1 MTHRRR
7 AGGLYFESHGGEP
20 MNEMWLLALAAGAIV
35 LLVLAWRSRR
45 SVEAQN
51 SDPAGDR
58 LDTVGAWPPEATRLM
73 TRHEVAAFGILS
85 RAFPDHIVLA
95 QVPLARFLKVP
106 RRNSYNEWLRRM
118 GSQCADLVLCD
129 MSSLVLAVI
138 HIQPPAGQAS
148 ERAQVRLER
157 MTRVLKHAAIPLGV
171 WTENALPSAEA
182 ARDSLYK
189 AVVANTPVAAA
200 APARAATS
208 GAATVTAATASA
220 PHPAAGVPNPFEDD
234 GRDSTQDERIE
245 VREPPLST
253 WFDDMDS
260 GPARLTPPPAPPKR

>member
-1 MTHRRR
+1 
-7 AGGLYFESHGGEP
+7 
-20 MNEMWLLALAAGAIV
+20 MNDMWMLALAALAIV
-35 LLVLAWRSRR
+35 LLGLAWRSRR
-45 SVEAQN
+45 RVEAQN
-51 SDPAGDR
+51 SDTAGDR

-73 TRHEVAAFGILS
+73 TRHEIAAFGILS

-129 MSSLVLAVI
+129 ISSLVLAVV
-138 HIQPPAGQAS
+138 HIQPPPGQAS
-148 ERAQVRLER
+148 ERAQARLAR
-157 MTRVLKHAAIPLGV
+157 MTRVLKHADIPLGV

-182 ARDSLYK
+182 ARDSLYR
-189 AVVANTPVAAA
+189 AVVANTPAPAQAPAAA
-200 APARAATS
+200 AA
-208 GAATVTAATASA
+208 ASA
-220 PHPAAGVPNPFEDD
+220 PPAGAAALRSATRPDALVANPFEDD

-260 GPARLTPPPAPPKR
+260 SPGRLPPPPAPKR

>member
-1 MTHRRR
+1 
-7 AGGLYFESHGGEP
+7 
-20 MNEMWLLALAAGAIV
+20 MNDIWVLALAGLAIV
-35 LLVLAWRSRR
+35 LVVVLWRSRR
-45 SVEAQN
+45 RVDAEN
-51 SDPAGDR
+51 SGPDSDR
-58 LDTVGAWPPEATRLM
+58 LDTVAAWPPEATRLM

-129 MSSLVLAVI
+129 LSSLVLAVV

-148 ERAQVRLER
+148 ERAQARLAR
-157 MTRVLKHAAIPLGV
+157 MTRVLKHADIPLGV

-189 AVVANTPVAAA
+189 AVAAKAPAAA
-200 APARAATS
+200 AVLPI
-208 GAATVTAATASA
+208 VAATAA
-220 PHPAAGVPNPFEDD
+220 MPAAAAGAAREAVPRPGAQVPNPFEDD

-260 GPARLTPPPAPPKR
+260 APGRLSPPPPAPKR

>member
-1 MTHRRR
+1 
-7 AGGLYFESHGGEP
+7 
-20 MNEMWLLALAAGAIV
+20 MNDMWLLALAAGAIV
-35 LLVLAWRSRR
+35 LLGLVWRSRR
-45 SVEAQN
+45 RVEAQN

-106 RRNSYNEWLRRM
+106 RRNSNNEWLRRM

-148 ERAQVRLER
+148 ERAQARLAR
-157 MTRVLKHAAIPLGV
+157 MTRVLKHADIPLGV

-189 AVVANTPVAAA
+189 AVVANAPVQPPVAAA
-200 APARAATS
+200 PVRA
-208 GAATVTAATASA
+208 AATAGTAGTSRPDAGA
-220 PHPAAGVPNPFEDD
+220 PSPFEDD

-260 GPARLTPPPAPPKR
+260 SPARLAPPPPPAPKR

>member
-1 MTHRRR
+1 
-7 AGGLYFESHGGEP
+7 
-20 MNEMWLLALAAGAIV
+20 MNEMWVLALGGLAIV
-35 LLVLAWRSRR
+35 LLAVLWRSRR
-45 SVEAQN
+45 RVEAQN
-51 SDPAGDR
+51 SGPTGDR
-58 LDTVGAWPPEATRLM
+58 LDTVAAWPPEATRLM
-73 TRHEVAAFGILS
+73 TRHEIAAFGILS

-129 MSSLVLAVI
+129 PSSLVLAVV

-148 ERAQVRLER
+148 ERAQARLAR

-171 WTENALPSAEA
+171 WTESALPSAEA
-182 ARDSLYK
+182 ARDSLYR
-189 AVVANTPVAAA
+189 AVASNEPAQTPVAVAPGTAASAGTAASTAPSPIAA
-200 APARAATS
+200 AA
-208 GAATVTAATASA
+208 G
-220 PHPAAGVPNPFEDD
+220 AGVPNPFEDHE
-234 GRDSTQDERIE
+234 RDSTQDERIE

-260 GPARLTPPPAPPKR
+260 GPGRLPPPPAPKR

>member
-1 MTHRRR
+1 
-7 AGGLYFESHGGEP
+7 
-20 MNEMWLLALAAGAIV
+20 MNEMWMLALAAGVI
-35 LLVLAWRSRR
+35 LVLVIALRSRR
-45 SVEAQN
+45 RVEVQN
-51 SDPAGDR
+51 SDPGGDR
-58 LDTVGAWPPEATRLM
+58 LDTVAAWPPEATRLM

-85 RAFPDHIVLA
+85 RAFPDHIVLS

-148 ERAQVRLER
+148 ERAQARLAR
-157 MTRVLKHAAIPLGV
+157 MTRVLKHADIPLGV
-171 WTENALPSAEA
+171 WTENALPSADA

-189 AVVANTPVAAA
+189 AVAANAPMIVPVAAA
-200 APARAATS
+200 PVVRA
-208 GAATVTAATASA
+208 AATAT
-220 PHPAAGVPNPFEDD
+220 PAAAGAGALNPFEDD
-234 GRDSTQDERIE
+234 GRDTTQDEHIE
-245 VREPPLST
+245 MREPPLST

-260 GPARLTPPPAPPKR
+260 GPAKLPPAPPAAKR